1 MSLPC
6 RTSSQHKEVP
16 CASCNRQVSKDA
28 FSRYQLKQ
36 HFAAGHPL
44 VCQACQKDGCTF
56 RNHHRYQCTEPSCAR
71 LLGCKAFKRKQLYN
85 YLKQT
90 STRLLCIKCAEAKMF
105 TCEAC
110 RRRLKATVFDAKQLR
125 AHISCGKHLVCP
137 ACQQDG
143 CSPRNPKRYR
153 CTGPGCGKSLG
164 HKAFDR
170 RNLHSHLRR
179 STSLLCQTCLPKLQ
193 SLTAK
198 AKASNQK
205 RRNCRR
211 VSTPIETCP
220 RHGSKAA
227 QYRWCDV
234 MQEPESLWL
243 QEYRAT
249 KRRKR

>member
-1 MSLPC
+1 MPLPC

-28 FSRYQLKQ
+28 FSRYQLEQ

-44 VCQACQKDGCTF
+44 VCQACQF

-85 YLKQT
+85 YLKKT

-179 STSLLCQTCLPKLQ
+179 STSLLCQTCRPKLQ

-205 RRNCRR
+205 R
-211 VSTPIETCP
+211 
-220 RHGSKAA
+220 SKAA

-249 KRRKR
+249 KWHKR